1 MRRASS
7 AASRA
12 ISSIATTAS
21 TTRTTTSPTLLA
33 ARPRGGRLAAGRL
46 RLLDR
51 ARGDVDRQG
60 EERGVEDEG
69 HDAVGGDGAA
79 DLLVGDADVGHL
91 RGHPDDEREIEQ
103 VPASGLRLA
112 APGGQATA
120 EALRAA

>member
-46 RLLDR
+46 HLLDR

-69 HDAVGGDGAA
+69 HDTVGGDGAA
-79 DLLVGDADVGHL
+79 ELPGGVAHL
-91 RGHPDDEREIEQ
+91 RHPRGHPAGESETD
-103 VPASGLRLA
+103 ASPGVRPRLA
-112 APGGQATA
+112 PQDGP
-120 EALRAA
+120 